1 MALDKDMSVPKK
13 GMNRDTAPFELTKEE
28 YSFALNANFHDEHG
42 SGKVVLQNE
51 GSNVKCT
58 GFKNGYVVV
67 GHKYDVVSE
76 QTFFFLTNPTTGFSE
91 IGFIESIQEA
101 LINSPVE
108 EVVDGNIRV
117 VLETPLE
124 QTPQVASCVYT
135 TIISDLC
142 NSGSQT
148 GSKCLNFSIDDPF
161 HPNNIYIKHG
171 KTGVTL
177 WFTHLRNP
185 QRYIELENL
194 DKYTN
199 RVNNCDDA
207 STDICLDCEKMRVFP
222 LYEIPCLYPRI
233 IQSGGNLPAGTNEV
247 LIAHSDFNGNETSDY
262 FAITNPIPIFD
273 KNNLVLD
280 QSLLGYKTNQA
291 IAIDVIGVDT
301 DFEYFKIA
309 VIHRSGLDAAT
320 TVYNYGVYPINQTT
334 VTIYDFTNKE
344 VMDMQRV
351 ISRRPFYDRAKGLTV
366 ANDYLYQYG
375 LKTQRTINL
384 QPIANL
390 LGAMAQWSTYQA
402 KEDLYEDGIAIS
414 NYQSGMRDEVY
425 PYAIKFQALG
435 GYELPLTPFI
445 ARPAIGNEMDEV
457 GSEDYP
463 ENAETSS
470 VLEYNP
476 ECFGN
481 ARDKRWQFE
490 NTAFETDDC
499 LIEGSGIETITVEK
513 EIEAGC
519 YITEGEGDIAVLAT
533 IESSSLI
540 VPEGT
545 TDIVTY
551 IAANTQ
557 EIINGSGTNGA
568 DIRDILDDPTEYDFN
583 CTPYF
588 GDNCSE
594 EIELVS
600 EEMFPIDVATQTV
613 SQVEKP
619 LEDYTPAVANS
630 TPCNIFSIGTDGNLE
645 RDTDFETD
653 FMLPGE
659 IVYKRLT
666 PTNNNCN
673 SASEVVPLTNPQSD
687 NSNFLVNKGEAT
699 TFATL
704 QDTRT
709 TTTTRSIFQVRVTG
723 TGGTANIQLGAFNYV
738 ATWAGTLNAT
748 AAAFVTS
755 HAATIL
761 TDTGLNVFAILD
773 TIYLAGNYTSY
784 LVPIIT
790 NLTLDLNG
798 TYTSFSFTDKL
809 HSNAVWHKVSFNGRS
824 KVIFEVGTPTCS
836 ISDDNNGT
844 SLRAL
849 AFTSCSATAS
859 TSGTIVGD
867 IFGLNFDK
875 YLELEAADFGGTSGT
890 AYIAVDSVMLTRE
903 VSGIQINTLTPP
915 CNCFS
920 VFQRDVETSTLIE
933 YTDLTFGKK
942 QVWKSLCE
950 FSQPVLGNCE
960 AVPYKKGEFAYV
972 ESTEVYPCNKELFDS
987 SVLKIKPADI
997 PTAYRTKF
1005 EDYYVTGGSASPS
1018 LDGDGNYVLVPDT
1031 DFRDKPIRHFKYPDN
1046 TVAPFMS
1053 YDTQSLGDFQKA
1065 IIYPIGF
1072 HLPVEAINAFLDI
1085 AVQNG
1090 LLTPLERSKIV
1101 SYEIFRGDR
1110 RTQKSVIAKGLLFD
1124 MWKYSEKNT
1133 TDLNISNDVYYSN
1146 YPLNSLGIDLLNG
1159 GLLHPFTSNSNNF
1172 FTFHSPDIHFE
1183 KPSLPRE
1190 MRVEGY
1196 MFGNSANYFDEVRDH
1211 PTYVLLNQ
1219 EAYVQAG
1226 ILASAEVTFEL
1237 ILQTG
1242 DWLVLGGTGGLSAPI
1257 SGALAFAAAA
1267 SIIYPILIKWGEY
1280 RYKWLE
1286 TYRNLGQPQNFAY
1299 YQASMGYYNL
1309 FKANTVQHQ
1318 ITRGLTVST
1327 YIKEG
1332 FLEVAEE
1339 LSTPPSS
1346 LRVNQLDRE
1355 YTVALKTGAYNVNY
1369 PPDYIGYDN
1378 ALTNPNNAS
1387 RRTAPTVK
1395 GKSTKI
1401 VGNAASPYASLKQY
1415 SPAQYG
1421 SIDSVSWMNTGF
1433 CGNLNGG
1440 TDCDAAF
1447 GLDVFI
1453 SRFAMKRKLPF
1464 FRTTAFGLAPLTP
1477 FKYSDYFNINP
1488 DNPTSPFRKFIDY
1501 EIMDDQAWLL
1511 YSFPTKK
1518 SKYQLDGLTGTTF
1531 ASLYYINPPAKF
1543 YLYSYGI
1550 PYFLVESE
1558 INCNFRYAKRE
1569 KHEDFYP
1576 NKQDIIELTQETNVS
1591 IRQPNTYFYNK
1602 VYSLGHSYYP
1612 YRTLPLDYSKE
1623 VYDKLNDLSNVV
1635 IYSAQDVSETDK
1647 YLPWL
1652 RYKALDMYDFKKS
1665 YGDLVSVVGLESMQ
1679 LMARFTNGF
1688 TIYGAI
1694 DQIRDRLTPDTQN
1707 LGNGGIFAGRPVN
1720 FNVTDLGHAGTQHNI
1735 LVSCEYGHFWADAKR
1750 GKIFQL
1756 APNGKEMNEV
1766 SKPTESVNDG
1776 LEKWFKENLPF
1787 KILQYY
1793 PSYNIDNNY
1802 KGVGL
1807 TMMWDDRFKRLF
1819 VTKMDY
1825 IPISNNLLFFDNEIY
1840 RTNGYEDIIAEYEE
1854 DGYTYE
1860 GINGAN
1866 LEFYRPE
1873 GECAGCDSILV
1884 TYTLRGEDP
1893 VTVEVE
1899 NVGDEYTTDEFKILK
1914 DGTDWIVQAIE
1925 ESPTSGCDCIVVN
1938 YSGGTI
1944 NPTFLD
1950 VFNGKNRYQ
1959 FTHLGNIYYIQ
1970 WDTFSNSW
1978 RLLRVTPTLSAFGQ
1992 LLGSTADCPFG
2003 TYSLS
2008 AGPGNGFETFGF
2020 FEIVQC
2026 TEFVI
2031 YATLSEDTECPFG
2044 NFTIEDRGIFQS
2056 FSVNPI
2062 ICQTEDTELVPLQR
2076 ADFKDTDYFK
2086 PCSWTVAYSPVLRSW
2101 ISYYSFVPNYY
2112 VAYNGYFQT
2121 GINDRFDA
2129 DEFGLWSHFP
2139 YLSSNQV
2146 FYGKLYPFIIEYPIN
2161 TKLTA
2166 SRLDAIE
2173 YWLDIRKYY
2182 DKYNFTDI
2190 VANGFNKAVV
2200 YNSSQNT
2207 GQLKL
2212 VRQQDDDMRQL
2223 LQYPTYNVDSI
2234 EVLQTELNH
2243 KWSFNYLY
2251 NIIKNERAG
2260 IPIWKED
2267 CPQIYKQLDHRLL
2280 GYTAGYKDYLRG
2292 DYFLVRLIQDAESRY
2307 KYLFRLATDERDFYN
2322 Q

>member
-1 MALDKDMSVPKK
+1 MALNKDMSVPKK

-91 IGFIESIQEA
+91 IGYIESIQEA

-222 LYEIPCLYPRI
+222 LYDIPCLYPRI
-233 IQSGGNLPAGTNEV
+233 TQSGGNLPAGTNEV

-425 PYAIKFQALG
+425 PYAIKFQMLG
-435 GYELPLTPFI
+435 GYELPLVPLI

-499 LIEGSGIETITVEK
+499 LIEGSNIETITVEK

-519 YITEGEGDIAVLAT
+519 YVTEGEGDIAVLDT
-533 IESSSLI
+533 ITSSSLI

-551 IAANTQ
+551 IAANAQ
-557 EIINGSGTNGA
+557 EIINGSGTNGS

-594 EIELVS
+594 RIELVS
-600 EEMFPIDVATQTV
+600 EEMFPIDVESQTV

-619 LEDYTPAVANS
+619 LEDYTPVAANS
-630 TPCNIFSIGTDGNLE
+630 TPCSIFSIGTDGNLE

-653 FMLPGE
+653 FMVPGE
-659 IVYKRLT
+659 IVYKRLI
-666 PTNNNCN
+666 PAN
-673 SASEVVPLTNPQSD
+673 SICASAVEAVPLTDPQTD
-687 NSNFLVNKGEAT
+687 NSNFLINKGEAT

-709 TTTTRSIFQVRVTG
+709 TTVTASVFQITLQG
-723 TGGTANIQLGAFNYV
+723 TGGAANLQLGSFTYAM
-738 ATWAGTLNAT
+738 AWAGTLNAT
-748 AAAFVTS
+748 ATAFVTAN
-755 HAATIL
+755 AATIL
-761 TDTGLNVFAILD
+761 TNTGLTVFAVTGVLYFTGD
-773 TIYLAGNYTSY
+773 YPGYLISEVNNTSGDLTGVYFNASYT
-784 LVPIIT
+784 
-790 NLTLDLNG
+790 N
-798 TYTSFSFTDKL
+798 KL
-809 HSNAVWHKVSFNGRS
+809 HSNAVWYKINFNGRS
-824 KVIFEVGTPTCS
+824 KVIFEVGLPSCS
-836 ISDDNNGT
+836 VSDDNNGI
-844 SLRAL
+844 SLRML
-849 AFTSCSATAS
+849 AFTNCSATAS
-859 TSGTIVGD
+859 ASTYGKIIGD
-867 IFGLNFDK
+867 LYTPSSDSRM
-875 YLELEAADFGGTSGT
+875 ELEATDFGGTSGT
-890 AYIAVDSVMLTRE
+890 VYIAIDTPIRARE
-903 VSGIQINTLTPP
+903 VSATQINTLTPP

-920 VFQRDVETSTLIE
+920 VFQRDIETSTLIE

-1018 LDGDGNYVLVPDT
+1018 LDGDGNYVLVSDT

-1046 TVAPFMS
+1046 IVAPFMS
-1053 YDTQSLGDFQKA
+1053 YDTQSLGEFQKA

-1124 MWKYSEKNT
+1124 MWKYSEKDIIDPT
-1133 TDLNISNDVYYSN
+1133 IALPKLNDVYYSN
-1146 YPLNSLGIDLLNG
+1146 YPLNSLGIDFLNG
-1159 GLLHPFTSNSNNF
+1159 GLVHPFTSNSNNF

-1196 MFGNSANYFDEVRDH
+1196 MFGNSTNYFDEVRDH
-1211 PTYVLLNQ
+1211 PTYVLLSQ
-1219 EAYVQAG
+1219 DAYVKAG
-1226 ILASAEVTFEL
+1226 VLASAEVAFEL
-1237 ILQTG
+1237 LLQTS
-1242 DWLVLGGTGGLSAPI
+1242 DWLVLGGTGGLSAPV
-1257 SGALAFAAAA
+1257 SGTLAAVAVAA
-1267 SIIYPILIKWGEY
+1267 IIYPILIKWGEY
-1280 RYKWLE
+1280 RYRWLE

-1309 FKANTVQHQ
+1309 FKANSVQHQ
-1318 ITRGLTVST
+1318 ITRGLTIST

-1369 PPDYIGYDN
+1369 PLDYIGYDN
-1378 ALTNPNNAS
+1378 TLLNPNNAS
-1387 RRTAPTVK
+1387 RRTAPTIK

-1488 DNPTSPFRKFIDY
+1488 ENVNFWRKFIDY
-1501 EIMDDQAWLL
+1501 EIMDDQAWLS

-1518 SKYQLDGLTGTTF
+1518 SKYQLDGFTGTTF
-1531 ASLYYINPPAKF
+1531 ASLFYINPPAKF

-1635 IYSAQDVSETDK
+1635 IYSAQDVSGTDK

-1652 RYKALDMYDFKKS
+1652 RYKALDTFDFSKS

-1766 SKPTESVNDG
+1766 SKPTESINDG

-1793 PSYNIDNNY
+1793 PTYNIDNNY
-1802 KGVGL
+1802 KGIGL

-1840 RTNGYEDIIAEYEE
+1840 RTDGYEDIIAEYVA

-1873 GECAGCDSILV
+1873 EECEGCDTILV
-1884 TYTLRGEDP
+1884 TYQLVGEEP

-1899 NVGDEYTTDEFKILK
+1899 
-1914 DGTDWIVQAIE
+1914 
-1925 ESPTSGCDCIVVN
+1925 SSGVDSNGYPYYVYEWDFIDPSELELNWNDAELAWRVFAGAVN
-1938 YSGGTI
+1938 LE
-1944 NPTFLD
+1944 TFNL
-1950 VFNGKNRYQ
+1950 
-1959 FTHLGNIYYIQ
+1959 
-1970 WDTFSNSW
+1970 
-1978 RLLRVTPTLSAFGQ
+1978 
-1992 LLGSTADCPFG
+1992 CPFG
-2003 TYSLS
+2003 T
-2008 AGPGNGFETFGF
+2008 
-2020 FEIVQC
+2020 
-2026 TEFVI
+2026 
-2031 YATLSEDTECPFG
+2031 
-2044 NFTIEDRGIFQS
+2044 FTIEEGSIFEA
-2056 FSVNPI
+2056 FEVAPA

-2076 ADFKDTDYFK
+2076 ADFKDTNYFK

-2182 DKYNFTDI
+2182 DKYNFTDV
-2190 VANGFNKAVV
+2190 VANGFNKAVI

-2207 GQLKL
+2207 GQLEL

-2251 NIIKNERAG
+2251 NTIKNERAG

-2280 GYTAGYKDYLRG
+2280 DYTAGYKDYLRG

-2307 KYLFRLATDERDFYN
+2307 KMLYRFSTEERDFYN

>member
-1 MALDKDMSVPKK
+1 MALNKDMSVPKK

-28 YSFALNANFHDEHG
+28 YSFALNTNFHDEHG
-42 SGKVVLQNE
+42 TGKVVLQNE

-91 IGFIESIQEA
+91 IGYIESIQEA

-124 QTPQVASCVYT
+124 QEPQVASCVYT
-135 TIISDLC
+135 TLVSDLC

-148 GSKCLNFSIDDPF
+148 GSGCLNFSIDDPI
-161 HPNNIYIKHG
+161 HPNNIHIKHG
-171 KTGVTL
+171 KTGRTL
-177 WFTHLRNP
+177 WFAHLRNP
-185 QRYIELENL
+185 QRYIDIDNI
-194 DKYTN
+194 DNYTSSID
-199 RVNNCDDA
+199 NCDDTT
-207 STDICLDCEKMRVFP
+207 TDICLDCEKMRVFP
-222 LYEIPCLYPRI
+222 LHEIPCLFPRI

-247 LIAHSDFNGNETSDY
+247 LIAHSDFNGNELSDY

-280 QSLLGYKTNQA
+280 QSLLGYKTSQA
-291 IAIDVIGVDT
+291 IAIDVIGLDKN
-301 DFEYFKIA
+301 FEYFKIV

-334 VTIYDFTNKE
+334 ITIYDFTNKE

-351 ISRRPFYDRAKGLTV
+351 ISRRPFYDRAKGMTV
-366 ANDYLYQYG
+366 ANDCLYQYG

-402 KEDLYEDGIAIS
+402 KEDLYEDGISIS

-425 PYAIKFQALG
+425 PYGIKFQMLG
-435 GYELPLTPFI
+435 GYELPLIPLI
-445 ARPAIGNEMDEV
+445 ARPAIGNEVDEV

-481 ARDKRWQFE
+481 NRKYRWQFE

-499 LIEGSGIETITVEK
+499 LVEGSNIETITVEK
-513 EIEAGC
+513 EVESGC
-519 YITEGEGDIAVLAT
+519 YVTEGEGDIMVLDT
-533 IESSSLI
+533 ITSSSLI
-540 VPEGT
+540 VPDGT
-545 TDIVTY
+545 TDIITY

-557 EIINGSGTNGA
+557 QIINGSDANGA
-568 DIRDILDDPTEYDFN
+568 DIRDILDDPSEYTES

-594 EIELVS
+594 DIELVS
-600 EEMFPIDVATQTV
+600 EEMFPISVESQTV

-619 LEDYTPAVANS
+619 LEDYTPVVANS
-630 TPCNIFSIGTDGNLE
+630 TSCNIFSIETTTGNIE
-645 RDTDFETD
+645 RDTAFETS
-653 FMLPGE
+653 FMDSGE
-659 IVYKRLT
+659 IVYKRLI
-666 PTNNNCN
+666 PINNSCANTT
-673 SASEVVPLTNPQSD
+673 EVLPLTDPQSD

-704 QDTRT
+704 QDSRT
-709 TTTTRSIFQVRVTG
+709 TTTTKSVFQVTLLG
-723 TGGTANIQLGAFNYV
+723 SSGTADLQLGSFTYGLS
-738 ATWAGTLNAT
+738 WAGTLTST
-748 AAAFVTS
+748 AALFVTT
-755 HAATIL
+755 HAADIL
-761 TDTGLNVFAILD
+761 TDTGLVVIAVSGVLYFTGDYPGYLISETTTL
-773 TIYLAGNYTSY
+773 TGTLAGDYYNAS
-784 LVPIIT
+784 LT
-790 NLTLDLNG
+790 NN
-798 TYTSFSFTDKL
+798 L
-809 HSNAVWHKVSFNGRS
+809 HSNAIWYKINFNGRS
-824 KVIFEVGTPTCS
+824 KVIFEVGVPNCS
-836 ISDDNNGT
+836 ISDDNNGV
-844 SLRAL
+844 SLRLL
-849 AFTSCSATAS
+849 AFTNCSSTAS
-859 TSGTIVGD
+859 VSTYGNIID
-867 IFGLNFDK
+867 NIFTPSVNHRM
-875 YLELEAADFGGTSGT
+875 ELQASDFGGTSGT
-890 AYIAVDSVMLTRE
+890 VYITIDTSMSSRKIGGT
-903 VSGIQINTLTPP
+903 QINTLTPP

-920 VFQRDVETSTLIE
+920 VFQRDIETSTLIE

-942 QVWKSLCE
+942 QIWKSICE

-987 SVLKIKPADI
+987 SVLKIQPSDI

-1005 EDYYVTGGSASPS
+1005 EDYYVTGGSVAPS
-1018 LDGDGNYVLVPDT
+1018 LDSDGNYILLTDT

-1053 YDTQSLGDFQKA
+1053 YGTQSLGDFQNSV
-1065 IIYPIGF
+1065 IYPIGF
-1072 HLPVEAINAFLDI
+1072 HLPVEVINAFLDI
-1085 AVQNG
+1085 AVTNG

-1124 MWKYSEKNT
+1124 MMKYRENNFVT
-1133 TDLNISNDVYYSN
+1133 QPPTQEDVYYSN
-1146 YPLNSLGIDLLNG
+1146 YPLNSLGIDYQN
-1159 GLLHPFTSNSNNF
+1159 GLLIHPFSSTGNNF

-1183 KPSLPRE
+1183 KPTLPRE

-1196 MFGNSANYFDEVRDH
+1196 MFGNSASYFDEVRDH
-1211 PTYVLLNQ
+1211 PTYVLLSQ
-1219 EAYVQAG
+1219 DAYFKAAS
-1226 ILASAEVTFEL
+1226 LASLEVAFEL
-1237 ILQTG
+1237 LLQSS
-1242 DWLVLGGTGGLSAPI
+1242 DWLVLGGTGGLSVPV
-1257 SGALAFAAAA
+1257 SGALAAAAVA
-1267 SIIYPILIKWGEY
+1267 AIVYPILLKWGEY
-1280 RYKWLE
+1280 RYRWLE

-1299 YQASMGYYNL
+1299 YQAALGHYNL
-1309 FKANTVQHQ
+1309 FKPNSVQHQ

-1339 LSTPPSS
+1339 VGTTPTAY
-1346 LRVNQLDRE
+1346 RVNQLDRE
-1355 YTVALKTGAYNVNY
+1355 YTVAVRTGAYNINY
-1369 PPDYIGYDN
+1369 PADYISHDN
-1378 ALTNPNNAS
+1378 TLFNPNNAS
-1387 RRTAPTVK
+1387 RRAAPTVK

-1421 SIDSVSWMNTGF
+1421 SIDSVSWINTGF
-1433 CGNLNGG
+1433 CGSLNGG

-1453 SRFAMKRKLPF
+1453 SRFSLKRKLPF

-1488 DNPTSPFRKFIDY
+1488 DNPTNPFRYFIDY
-1501 EIMDDQAWLL
+1501 EIMDDVAWVS

-1518 SKYQLDGLTGTTF
+1518 SKYQLDGFTGTTF

-1576 NKQDIIELTQETNVS
+1576 NKQDIIELTQEENVP

-1612 YRTLPLDYSKE
+1612 YRILPLDYSRE

-1635 IYSAQDVSETDK
+1635 IYSSQDVSQTDR
-1647 YLPWL
+1647 YSPWL
-1652 RYKALDMYDFKKS
+1652 RYKALDTFDFSKS
-1665 YGDLVSVVGLESMQ
+1665 YGDLISVVGLESMQ

-1766 SKPTESVNDG
+1766 SKPTEFVNDG

-1793 PSYNIDNNY
+1793 PTYNIDNNY

-1825 IPISNNLLFFDNEIY
+1825 IPISNNLLYFNNEIY
-1840 RTNGYEDIIAEYEE
+1840 QTNGYEDVIAEYVA

-1860 GINGAN
+1860 GIKGAN
-1866 LEFYRPE
+1866 LVFHRD
-1873 GECAGCDSILV
+1873 GDCSCDTVITV
-1884 TYTLRGEDP
+1884 YQIKGDVPGTKIGVRGE
-1893 VTVEVE
+1893 
-1899 NVGDEYTTDEFKILK
+1899 
-1914 DGTDWIVQAIE
+1914 
-1925 ESPTSGCDCIVVN
+1925 VV
-1938 YSGGTI
+1938 
-1944 NPTFLD
+1944 
-1950 VFNGKNRYQ
+1950 NGKNV
-1959 FTHLGNIYYIQ
+1959 FIVGGVLIIWTGSEWI
-1970 WDTFSNSW
+1970 
-1978 RLLRVTPTLSAFGQ
+1978 VTPDDSGVT
-1992 LLGSTADCPFG
+1992 
-2003 TYSLS
+2003 
-2008 AGPGNGFETFGF
+2008 
-2020 FEIVQC
+2020 IW
-2026 TEFVI
+2026 
-2031 YATLSEDTECPFG
+2031 ATLSSDTECPFG
-2044 NFTIEDRGIFQS
+2044 IFTIPDGSIFEL
-2056 FSVNPI
+2056 FNVGPDNCI
-2062 ICQTEDTELVPLQR
+2062 EEDTQLVPLTTPS
-2076 ADFKDTDYFK
+2076 FKDTNYFK
-2086 PCSWTVAYSPVLRSW
+2086 SCSWTVAYSPVLRSW

-2121 GINDRFDA
+2121 GINDRFDV

-2146 FYGKLYPFIIEYPIN
+2146 FYGKLYPWIIEYPIN

-2182 DKYNFTDI
+2182 DKYNFTD
-2190 VANGFNKAVV
+2190 VVSNGFNKAVI
-2200 YNSSQNT
+2200 YNSFQNT
-2207 GQLKL
+2207 GQLEL

-2223 LQYPTYNVDSI
+2223 LQYPTYNTNSI

-2251 NIIKNERAG
+2251 NIVKNERAG
-2260 IPIWKED
+2260 IPIWRED
-2267 CPQIYKQLDHRLL
+2267 CPQIYKMLDHRLL
-2280 GYTAGYKDYLRG
+2280 DYTAGYKDYLRG

-2307 KYLFRLATDERDFYN
+2307 KMLFRFATDERDFYN